1 MPQSFIDIGFAPNDR
16 LGDPIREAF
25 DKANQ
30 NFTELYER
38 QLGGIAENVY
48 YVSKNGDDS
57 NAGESL
63 GQAFLTVKRAV
74 QVVTAFLDENPDRRA
89 CIFVKAGDYTEINPI
104 VCPPRLSI
112 VGDSLRSVTIRPQ
125 NTGEDIFHIQNADYI
140 ANMTFRDHIDP
151 DPNNPNTLAAA
162 AIAYPAGGAGAINTS
177 PYVQNC
183 SSITST
189 GTGMRID
196 GNLAQGNTSM
206 VADAFTQFNS
216 GGIGVHLLNS
226 GYAQLVS
233 IFTICTDIGILCE
246 SGGLCSLTNSNTSF
260 GTFGLLARGKVDI
273 QNDGFTNGVDQFGS
287 NITIDGLTERPNID
301 QSVSFDG
308 GTTLF
313 NVIDT
318 TELDSGEV
326 TITIGDAISAPLSDN
341 TPVKFYKRSV
351 ITASSHTFE
360 FVGAGNEL
368 ATALPQAGGIAIQEN
383 EVVTEDG
390 GTVIYSSTDHR
401 GNFQIGDELTIN
413 GRTGTIE
420 GDAFDRALF
429 AVLTPYILSIEG

>member
-1 MPQSFIDIGFAPNDR
+1 MSQQFIGIGVAPNDR

-30 NFTELYER
+30 NFTELYNR
-38 QLGGIAENVY
+38 QLGAIAENVY
-48 YVSKNGDDS
+48 YVSKSGSDA
-57 NAGESL
+57 NAGDAL
-63 GQAFLTVKRAV
+63 GSAFLTVKRAV
-74 QVVTAFLDENPDRRA
+74 QVATAFLEENTDRTA
-89 CIFVKAGDYTEINPI
+89 CIFVKAGDYSEINPI

-125 NTGEDIFHIQNADYI
+125 NTTQDIFHIQNACYI
-140 ANMTFRDHIDP
+140 ANMTFRDHVSP
-151 DPNNPNTLAAA
+151 AA
-162 AIAYPAGGAGAINTS
+162 AIAYPSGGAGVINTS

-183 SSITST
+183 SSITTT

-196 GNLAQGNTSM
+196 GSLSQGNKSM

-216 GGIGVHLLNS
+216 GGIGVHLLNQ

-246 SGGLCSLTNSNTSF
+246 SGGLCSITNSNTSF
-260 GTFGLLARGKVDI
+260 GTFGLVARGKILISDTAAT
-273 QNDGFTNGVDQFGS
+273 DGVDQIGNTFV
-287 NITIDGLTERPNID
+287 IDGLDERPNVD
-301 QSVSFDG
+301 QSISFDRG
-308 GTTLF
+308 DTLY
-313 NVIDT
+313 NIIDT
-318 TELDSGEV
+318 TELVDGRV
-326 TITIGDAISAPLSDN
+326 TITIGSNITTPIPDN
-341 TPVKFYKRSV
+341 TVVEIFKRSV

-368 ATALPQAGGIAIQEN
+368 QTALPQTGGIPIQEN
-383 EVVTEDG
+383 EVITEDG

-401 GNFQIGDELTIN
+401 GNFRIGDDLTIN
-413 GRTGTIE
+413 GRTGVIE
-420 GDAFDRALF
+420 GDSFDRALF

>member
-1 MPQSFIDIGFAPNDR
+1 MGQRFIDIGFAPNDR

-25 DKANQ
+25 DKTNQ
-30 NFTELYER
+30 NFTQLFNQ
-38 QLGGIAENVY
+38 QLGGVAENVY
-48 YVSKNGDDS
+48 YVSKDGNDSNNGD
-57 NAGESL
+57 SL
-63 GQAFLTVKRAV
+63 GKAFLTVHRAVDVARAFLEENPEKRAI
-74 QVVTAFLDENPDRRA
+74 
-89 CIFVKAGDYTEINPI
+89 IFVKAGDYTEINPI

-112 VGDSLRSVTIRPQ
+112 WGDSLRSVTIRPETVDQ
-125 NTGEDIFHIQNADYI
+125 DIFHIQNADYI
-140 ANMTFRDHIDP
+140 ANMTFRDHVAP
-151 DPNNPNTLAAA
+151 SA
-162 AIAYPAGGAGAINTS
+162 AIAFPEGGAGAINTS

-183 SSITST
+183 SSITTT

-196 GNLAQGNTSM
+196 GNLAQGNRSM
-206 VADAFTQFNS
+206 VADSYTQFNS
-216 GGIGVHLLNS
+216 GGIGVHLLNQ

-233 IFTICTDIGILCE
+233 IFTICTQIGILCE
-246 SGGLCSLTNSNTSF
+246 SGALCSLTNSNTSF
-260 GTFGLLARGKVDI
+260 GTFGLFSTGKVDLE
-273 QNDGFTNGVDQFGS
+273 NDGTTAAEDQFGRTFV
-287 NITIDGLTERPNID
+287 IGGLSERPNVD

-308 GTTLF
+308 GDTIF

-318 TELDSGEV
+318 TELDNGEV
-326 TITIGDAISAPLSDN
+326 TITIGDTITSPIPIN

-360 FVGAGNEL
+360 FVGAGNTVQE
-368 ATALPQAGGIAIQEN
+368 ALPQAGGIAIQEN
-383 EVVTEDG
+383 EVISEEG

>member
-1 MPQSFIDIGFAPNDR
+1 MGQQFIDIGFVPNDR

-25 DKANQ
+25 DKTNQ
-30 NFTELYER
+30 NFDELYNR
-38 QLGGIAENVY
+38 QLGGVAENVY
-48 YVSKNGDDS
+48 YVSKDGDDS
-57 NAGESL
+57 DNGDSL
-63 GQAFLTVKRAV
+63 GKAFLTVKRAV
-74 QVVTAFLDENPDRRA
+74 QVATSFLDENTDRRA
-89 CIFVKAGDYTEINPI
+89 CIFVKSGDYTEINPI
-104 VCPPRLSI
+104 VCPPRLSV
-112 VGDSLRSVTIRPQ
+112 VGDSLRSVTIRPE
-125 NTGEDIFHIQNADYI
+125 TTDEDIFHIQNADYI
-140 ANMTFRDHIDP
+140 ANMTFRDHVAP
-151 DPNNPNTLAAA
+151 AS
-162 AIAYPAGGAGAINTS
+162 AIAYPSGGAGTINTS

-183 SSITST
+183 SSITTT
-189 GTGMRID
+189 GVGMRID
-196 GNLAQGNTSM
+196 GNLAQGNRSM

-216 GGIGVHLLNS
+216 GGIGVHLLNQ

-233 IFTICTDIGILCE
+233 IFTICTQAGILCE

-260 GTFGLLARGKVDI
+260 GTFGLLSRGKVDME
-273 QNDGFTNGVDQFGS
+273 NDGATNGVDQFGS
-287 NITIDGLTERPNID
+287 TFTIDGLDERPNID

-318 TELDSGEV
+318 TELDNDEV
-326 TITIGDAISAPLSDN
+326 TITIGDTIATPITDN
-341 TPVKFYKRSV
+341 TPVKFYKRST

-360 FVGAGNEL
+360 FVGAGNNL
-368 ATALPQAGGIAIQEN
+368 QDALPQTGGIAIQEN

-401 GNFQIGDELTIN
+401 GNFQIGDDLTIN

>member
-1 MPQSFIDIGFAPNDR
+1 
-16 LGDPIREAF
+16 
-25 DKANQ
+25 
-30 NFTELYER
+30 
-38 QLGGIAENVY
+38 
-48 YVSKNGDDS
+48 
-57 NAGESL
+57 
-63 GQAFLTVKRAV
+63 
-74 QVVTAFLDENPDRRA
+74 
-89 CIFVKAGDYTEINPI
+89 
-104 VCPPRLSI
+104 
-112 VGDSLRSVTIRPQ
+112 
-125 NTGEDIFHIQNADYI
+125 
-140 ANMTFRDHIDP
+140 MTFRDHVSP
-151 DPNNPNTLAAA
+151 AS
-162 AIAYPAGGAGAINTS
+162 AIAYPEGGAGSINTS

-196 GNLAQGNTSM
+196 GSLAQGNKSM

-216 GGIGVHLLNS
+216 GGIGVHLLNG
-226 GYAQLVS
+226 GYSQLVS
-233 IFTICTDIGILCE
+233 IFTICTQIGILCE

-260 GTFGLLARGKVDI
+260 GTFGLLSRGKVDLN
-273 QNDGFTNGVDQFGS
+273 NDGFTNGVDQFGR
-287 NITIDGLTERPNID
+287 TFVIDDLTARPNVD

-313 NVIDT
+313 NVVDT

-326 TITIGDAISAPLSDN
+326 TITIGDTIAQPIADN
-341 TPVKFYKRSV
+341 TPVKFYKRST

-360 FVGAGNEL
+360 FVGAGNNL
-368 ATALPQAGGIAIQEN
+368 QDALPQTGGIAIQEN

-401 GNFQIGDELTIN
+401 GNFQIGDDLTIN
-413 GRTGTIE
+413 GRTGTLE

>member
-1 MPQSFIDIGFAPNDR
+1 MSQQFIDIGFVPNDR

-25 DKANQ
+25 DKTNQ
-30 NFTELYER
+30 NFNELYNR
-38 QLGGIAENVY
+38 QLGGVADNVY

-57 NAGESL
+57 NNGDSL
-63 GQAFLTVKRAV
+63 GKAFLTIKRAV
-74 QVVTAFLDENPDRRA
+74 EVATAFLQENTEKRA
-89 CIFVKAGDYTEINPI
+89 CIFVKSGDYTEINPI

-112 VGDSLRSVTIRPQ
+112 VGDSLRSVTVRPDTTTQ
-125 NTGEDIFHIQNADYI
+125 DIFHIQNADYI
-140 ANMTFRDHIDP
+140 ANMTFRDHVSP
-151 DPNNPNTLAAA
+151 AA
-162 AIAYPAGGAGAINTS
+162 AIAYPEGGAGPINTS

-196 GNLAQGNTSM
+196 GSLAQGNKSM

-216 GGIGVHLLNS
+216 GGIGVHLLNG
-226 GYAQLVS
+226 GYSQLVS
-233 IFTICTDIGILCE
+233 IFTICTQIGILCE

-260 GTFGLLARGKVDI
+260 GTFGLLSRGKVDI
-273 QNDGFTNGVDQFGS
+273 DNDGFTNGVDQFGS
-287 NITIDGLTERPNID
+287 TFVIDDLAARPNVD

-326 TITIGDAISAPLSDN
+326 TITIGDTIAQPIADN
-341 TPVKFYKRSV
+341 TPVKFYKRST

-360 FVGAGNEL
+360 FVGAGNNL
-368 ATALPQAGGIAIQEN
+368 QDALPQTGGIAIQEN

-401 GNFQIGDELTIN
+401 GNFQIGDDLTIN
-413 GRTGTIE
+413 GRTGTLE

>member
-1 MPQSFIDIGFAPNDR
+1 MSQQFIDIGFVPNDR

-25 DKANQ
+25 DKTNQ
-30 NFTELYER
+30 NFNELYDR
-38 QLGGIAENVY
+38 QLGGVADNVY
-48 YVSKNGDDS
+48 YVSKSGDDS
-57 NAGESL
+57 NNGDSL
-63 GQAFLTVKRAV
+63 GKAFLTIKRAV
-74 QVVTAFLDENPDRRA
+74 EVATAFLQENTEKRA
-89 CIFVKAGDYTEINPI
+89 CIFVKSGDYTEINPI

-112 VGDSLRSVTIRPQ
+112 VGDSLRSVTVRPDTTTQ
-125 NTGEDIFHIQNADYI
+125 DIFHIQNADYI
-140 ANMTFRDHIDP
+140 ANMTFRDHVSP
-151 DPNNPNTLAAA
+151 AA
-162 AIAYPAGGAGAINTS
+162 AIAYPEGGAGPINTS

-196 GNLAQGNTSM
+196 GSLAQGNKSM

-216 GGIGVHLLNS
+216 GGIGVHLLNG
-226 GYAQLVS
+226 GYSQLVS
-233 IFTICTDIGILCE
+233 IFTICTQIGILCE

-260 GTFGLLARGKVDI
+260 GTFGLLSRGKVDI
-273 QNDGFTNGVDQFGS
+273 DNDGFTNGVDQFGS
-287 NITIDGLTERPNID
+287 TFVIDDLAARPNVD

-326 TITIGDAISAPLSDN
+326 TITIGDTIAQPIADN
-341 TPVKFYKRSV
+341 TPVKFYKRST

-360 FVGAGNEL
+360 FVGAGNNL
-368 ATALPQAGGIAIQEN
+368 QDALPQTGGIAIQEN

-401 GNFQIGDELTIN
+401 GNFQIGDDLTIN
-413 GRTGTIE
+413 GRTGTLE

>member
-1 MPQSFIDIGFAPNDR
+1 MSQQFIDIGFVPNDR

-25 DKANQ
+25 DKTNQ
-30 NFTELYER
+30 NFNELYNR
-38 QLGGIAENVY
+38 QLGGVADNVY

-57 NAGESL
+57 NNGDSL
-63 GQAFLTVKRAV
+63 GKAFLTIKRAV
-74 QVVTAFLDENPDRRA
+74 EVATAFLQENTEKRA
-89 CIFVKAGDYTEINPI
+89 CIFVKSGDYTEINPI

-112 VGDSLRSVTIRPQ
+112 VGDSLRSVTVRPDTTTQ
-125 NTGEDIFHIQNADYI
+125 DIFHIQNADYI
-140 ANMTFRDHIDP
+140 ANMTFRDHVSP
-151 DPNNPNTLAAA
+151 AS
-162 AIAYPAGGAGAINTS
+162 AIAYPEGGAGSINTS

-196 GNLAQGNTSM
+196 GSLAQGNKSM

-216 GGIGVHLLNS
+216 GGIGVHLLNG
-226 GYAQLVS
+226 GYSQLVS
-233 IFTICTDIGILCE
+233 IFTICTQIGILCE

-260 GTFGLLARGKVDI
+260 GTFGLLSRGKVDLN
-273 QNDGFTNGVDQFGS
+273 NDGFTNGVDQFGR
-287 NITIDGLTERPNID
+287 TFVIDDLAARPNVD

-318 TELDSGEV
+318 TELDNGEV
-326 TITIGDAISAPLSDN
+326 TITIGDTIAQPIADN
-341 TPVKFYKRSV
+341 TPVKFYKRST

-360 FVGAGNEL
+360 FVGAGNQL
-368 ATALPQAGGIAIQEN
+368 QDALPQTGGIAIQEN
-383 EVVTEDG
+383 EVITEDG

-401 GNFQIGDELTIN
+401 GNFQIGDDLTIN
-413 GRTGTIE
+413 GRTGTLE